1 MRSVDVKRVR
11 VPVLQK
17 LLYHHHV
24 TAQQAQIAN
33 GIKTVLNAGFLA
45 RALQHII
52 R

>member
-1 MRSVDVKRVR
+1 MRSVDANRVR
-11 VPVLQK
+11 LPFLQK

-45 RALQHII
+45 RALQPII
-52 R
+52 Q